1 MSFQDKLNQDKVAC
15 FKRTKPDDITTEQ
28 WDIARKHAE
37 MSATKLSKE
46 VEQSAF
52 YFYYIG
58 DSFEDISA
66 KLGVSLEILVYTAIY
81 YDWRGRKDQ
90 TTSVRAGAKVTR
102 ADAAAIDLITDSI
115 VATAALYKSK
125 LAEVIKNPSSAKD
138 CPLIPKNF
146 KELQTLLLMLQS
158 LQTEKP
164 LEGSGGGNSS
174 APAAVNINIANL
186 TNGPNGPRQQ
196 ITGDTVD
203 VEALPPGD
211 PMENATMTPNEKI
224 QILQLLERVKR

>member
-1 MSFQDKLNQDKVAC
+1 MSFKDKLNQDKVEC
-15 FKRTKPDDITTEQ
+15 FNKARPDDITPDQ
-28 WDIARKHAE
+28 WAIARTHAE

-81 YDWRGRKDQ
+81 YDWRERKDQ
-90 TTSVRAGAKVTR
+90 TTSVRAGVKVTR

-125 LAEVIKNPSSAKD
+125 LAEVIKNPSSAKE

-164 LEGSGGGNSS
+164 LEGSGSGP

-186 TNGPNGPRQQ
+186 TNGPNGPKQQ
-196 ITGDTVD
+196 ITSDTVD
-203 VEALPPGD
+203 VVALPPGD
-211 PMENATMTPNEKI
+211 PMDNATMSTDEKM